1 MVYDVILGFILLVGF
16 VNGFK
21 NGLAAEVAGLFSLLA
36 AVFVAF
42 RYYTPLMSF
51 FNNETLAIMITFI
64 VVYFALSLVLGKLV
78 EGALDIPHN
87 IGNQLVAGLVGLV
100 EMAIFLGVVMYGTY
114 DTSIVQAFL
123 ENGSIAKYIEAY
135 TFPLI
140 KLLIPIGGEAV

>member
-21 NGLAAEVAGLFSLLA
+21 NGLAAEVAGLFSLLT

-51 FNNETLAIMITFI
+51 FDNETLAIMLTFI
-64 VVYFALSLVLGKLV
+64 VVYFALSLLLGKLV
-78 EGALDIPHN
+78 EGALNLPHS

-100 EMAIFLGVVMYGTY
+100 EMGIFLGVVMYGTY

-123 ENGSIAKYIEAY
+123 QNSSIAKYIEAY

-140 KLLIPIGGEAV
+140 KLLIPIGGETV

>member
-1 MVYDVILGFILLVGF
+1 MIYDVILGFILLVGF

-36 AVFVAF
+36 AVFVSF
-42 RYYTPLMSF
+42 RYYSPLMSF

-64 VVYFALSLVLGKLV
+64 LVYFALSLILGKLV

-100 EMAIFLGVVMYGTY
+100 EMALFLGVVMYGTY
-114 DTSIVQAFL
+114 DTSIVQSFL
-123 ENGSIAKYIEAY
+123 ANGSIAKYIEAY

-140 KLLIPIGGEAV
+140 KLLIPIRGEAI